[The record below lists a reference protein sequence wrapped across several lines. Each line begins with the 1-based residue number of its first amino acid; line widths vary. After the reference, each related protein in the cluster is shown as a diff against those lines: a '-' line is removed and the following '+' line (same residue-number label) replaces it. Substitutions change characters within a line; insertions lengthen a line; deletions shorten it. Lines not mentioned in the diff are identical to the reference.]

1 VKQEG
6 IFIVT
11 NEILILAGTAA
22 SIGFIH
28 TLLGPD
34 HYLPFIAMSKARGW
48 SWIRTAAITA
58 LCGLGHVMSSV
69 VLGFLGVFLGLAVF
83 KLESFEALR
92 GDWAGW
98 LLIAF
103 GLVYMLWGLRQA
115 VRSRTHEHRH
125 THSSG
130 EIHAHPHSHIGGH
143 SHVHIDGSR
152 RTLTPWILFTVFVL
166 GPCEPLIP
174 LIMYP
179 ASRLNYWA
187 VVLVA
192 LVFGIVTVFTMLA
205 CVMAACYGLSR
216 LSFPRMAR
224 YAHALAGLTIL
235 LCGTAIQFGL

>member
-1 VKQEG
+1 
-6 IFIVT
+6 VT
-11 NEILILAGTAA
+11 NETLILAGTAA

-48 SWIRTAAITA
+48 SKTKTAVITA

-83 KLESFEALR
+83 KLESLEAMR

-103 GLVYMLWGLRQA
+103 GLVYMLWGIRQA
-115 VRSRTHEHRH
+115 IRSRMHEHRH
-125 THSSG
+125 SHGDGEVHTH
-130 EIHAHPHSHIGGH
+130 HHSHIGGH
-143 SHVHIDGSR
+143 SHVHAGENSR
-152 RTLTPWILFTVFVL
+152 NPTPWVLFTIFVL

-179 ASRLNYWA
+179 AAKLN
-187 VVLVA
+187 L
-192 LVFGIVTVFTMLA
+192 
-205 CVMAACYGLSR
+205 
-216 LSFPRMAR
+216 
-224 YAHALAGLTIL
+224 
-235 LCGTAIQFGL
+235 